1 MASQISS
8 IQYNGYTYKVND
20 TIKVKNNVMYTSI
33 ISSSGNTINMLSQC
47 VMRITE
53 IWEGASG
60 GVAVKNPLKLAWV
73 SGPSGSYNGGGF
85 IRLDQIVQGSGGT
98 PINYRITYKANGGS
112 GADQTQTVAYMSN
125 FSAKGTIFS
134 RTGYTL
140 EHWYIDGDT
149 SDTWAL
155 NASGVYGWQ
164 KNITMYASWKIIT
177 HTYSFDANGG
187 SGAPAAQTKTYGVHF
202 TFPSQV
208 PTWANHRFLGWQ
220 SDKTSGLYQPGQQ
233 YVNLPDEDITFEA
246 AWELI
251 TYTVAYN
258 ANGGSGAPE
267 AQTKISGQTLT
278 LSSQVPTRT
287 GYTFQYW
294 QDKAPGTPGSG
305 EARQYDPGGSY
316 TIDADVTLYAVWKVI
331 TLTVNFD
338 AVSNGGN
345 TTEPTRKVN
354 YGDTIGTLPVAIKQ
368 YYKFVG
374 WFTEKVGGVQISAD
388 QVITSNTTYYAQF
401 VIDATLHEYHGGQW
415 IPEIVFEYHDG
426 QWQKAFAVEQHNGQ
440 WQEGVGG

>member
-1 MASQISS
+1 MANQISS

-33 ISSSGNTINMLSQC
+33 ISSAGNTINMLSQC

-53 IWEGASG
+53 IWEGTSG

-125 FSAKGTIFS
+125 FTAKGAIFS

-149 SDTWAL
+149 RNTWAL

-164 KNITMYASWKIIT
+164 KNITMHAAWKIIT

-187 SGAPAAQTKTYGVHF
+187 SGAPAPQTKTYGVHF
-202 TFPSQV
+202 TFPSQA

-220 SDKTSGLYQPGQQ
+220 SDKTTGLYQPGQQ

-251 TYTVAYN
+251 THTV
-258 ANGGSGAPE
+258 
-267 AQTKISGQTLT
+267 T
-278 LSSQVPTRT
+278 
-287 GYTFQYW
+287 
-294 QDKAPGTPGSG
+294 
-305 EARQYDPGGSY
+305 
-316 TIDADVTLYAVWKVI
+316 
-331 TLTVNFD
+331 FD
-338 AVSNGGN
+338 AVSNGGS

-354 YGDTIGTLPVAIKQ
+354 HDSPVGDLPEATKQ
-368 YYKFVG
+368 NYKFVG
-374 WFTEKVGGVQISAD
+374 WFTSPSGGTKIDKNQI
-388 QVITSNTTYYAQF
+388 ITSNVTYYAQF
-401 VIDATLHEYHGGQW
+401 TLNATLNEYVNGRW

-426 QWQKAFAVEQHNGQ
+426 QWQKAFAFERRNGQ